1 MTELTQWLLILGGLL
16 VSVVLV
22 WFIARQVGLLRQAQ
36 SDQAARDQ
44 RWSRQHEHLVESVR
58 VLARCMLDDQ
68 MELSEGCIR
77 VKVLLDTLAPELIQ
91 EPRFQIFAQMYESMA
106 HMPTHAAR
114 LQTDKR
120 FVRKLDLR
128 RYQLEREHREAIL
141 QAARDL
147 LQVRF
152 DPVTGTTLPPLP

>member
-1 MTELTQWLLILGGLL
+1 MKRRDE
-16 VSVVLV
+16 VL
-22 WFIARQVGLLRQAQ
+22 FAEADDR
-36 SDQAARDQ
+36 
-44 RWSRQHEHLVESVR
+44 VESVTDFTR
-58 VLARCMLDDQ
+58 
-68 MELSEGCIR
+68 R
-77 VKVLLDTLAPELIQ
+77 VKVLLDTLAPELAL
-91 EPRFQIFAQMYESMA
+91 EPRFRIFAQMYESMA

-152 DPVTGTTLPPLP
+152 DPITGTTLPPLP